1 MKKFV
6 QFFLLIAALLNWS
19 TCMNHRHFETDEP
32 PTHIQQYEQANDVFK
47 PGAHIISSSFMM
59 RLLNAFQL
67 KATVDQLNTSDIEL
81 LARLIILLNKKRST
95 IEETPPVYWYTRQG
109 R

>member
-1 MKKFV
+1 
-6 QFFLLIAALLNWS
+6 
-19 TCMNHRHFETDEP
+19 MNHRHFETDEP
-32 PTHIQQYEQANDVFK
+32 THIRHYEQANEVFN
-47 PGAHIISSSFMM
+47 PGAHMVSSSFMM

-67 KATVDQLNTSDIEL
+67 KATVEQLNTSDIEL

>member
-1 MKKFV
+1 
-6 QFFLLIAALLNWS
+6 
-19 TCMNHRHFETDEP
+19 MNHRHFETDEP
-32 PTHIQQYEQANDVFK
+32 NHIQQYEQANDVFK
-47 PGAHIISSSFMM
+47 PGAFMVSSRFMM

-67 KATVDQLNTSDIEL
+67 KATVDELNTSDIEL

-95 IEETPPVYWYTRQG
+95 IEETPPVYWYTRKG